1 MDAVEFARAV
11 ASYAHNGQKDKA
23 GKPYIMHPI
32 AVSDAVVTEEE
43 KVVALL
49 HDVLEDTFVSE
60 ATIRNLFGDTVAD
73 AVVTMT
79 KKRGENYAD
88 YIRRVSN
95 NPISKAVKLADL
107 EHNMDLSRLNEI
119 QEADLE
125 RIKKYEDAKK
135 ILLGI

>member
-1 MDAVEFARAV
+1 
-11 ASYAHNGQKDKA
+11 
-23 GKPYIMHPI
+23 MHPA
-32 AVSDAVVTEEE
+32 AVSEAVVSDEE

-49 HDVLEDTFVSE
+49 HDVLEDTFISE

-73 AVVTMT
+73 AVVALT

>member
-11 ASYAHNGQKDKA
+11 ASYAHSGQKDKA
-23 GKPYIMHPI
+23 GKPYIMYP
-32 AVSDAVVTEEE
+32 AVVSEAVVSDEE
-43 KVVALL
+43 KIVALL

>member
-11 ASYAHNGQKDKA
+11 ASYAHSGQKDKA
-23 GKPYIMHPI
+23 GKPYIMHPA
-32 AVSDAVVTEEE
+32 AVSEAVVFDEE
-43 KVVALL
+43 KIVALL

-60 ATIRNLFGDTVAD
+60 AAIRNLFGDTVAD
-73 AVVTMT
+73 AVVALT

-88 YIRRVSN
+88 YIHRVAN

-107 EHNMDLSRLNEI
+107 EHNMDLGRLNEI
-119 QEADLE
+119 KDADLE
-125 RIKKYEDAKK
+125 RTKKYEYAKK